1 MLPQESR
8 ALDAAL
14 RLLSYR
20 PRGEAELRRRLLRR
34 FPSEEVE
41 PVIQALKSQGHVDDV
56 AFARFWRENREQF
69 RPRSARA
76 IKSELLRLGV
86 SRDAIDEAL
95 EGLDEEENALRAG
108 RKLIS
113 SLRGADRATFDKK
126 LGPYLQ
132 RRGFGFA
139 VARQAMLQLWDELSE
154 SADGDVEGD
163 QQKEDAEDVVQET
176 LEQEEALTR
185 DDRTDADG
193 QGQGGTSDHG

>member
-1 MLPQESR
+1 MLPQKSR
-8 ALDAAL
+8 GLDAAL

-20 PRGEAELRRRLLRR
+20 PRGEVELRRRLLRR
-34 FPSEEVE
+34 FPIEEVE
-41 PVIQALKSQGHVDDV
+41 PVIQALKSRGYVDDV

-108 RKLIS
+108 RKLLP
-113 SLRGADRATFDKK
+113 SLRRADHATFEKK

-139 VARQAMLQLWDELSE
+139 VVRQAILQLWEELTE
-154 SADGDVEGD
+154 PADGEIEGD
-163 QQKEDAEDVVQET
+163 QQEEDAEDVVQET
-176 LEQEEALTR
+176 LEQEEVLTR
-185 DDRTDADG
+185 DDRADADG

>member
-8 ALDAAL
+8 GLDAAL

-20 PRGEAELRRRLLRR
+20 PRGEAELRRRHLRR
-34 FPSEEVE
+34 FPIEEVE
-41 PVIQALKSQGHVDDV
+41 PVIQALKSQGYVDDV

-108 RKLIS
+108 RKLLS
-113 SLRGADRATFDKK
+113 SLRGADHATFEKK
-126 LGPYLQ
+126 LGAYLQ

-139 VARQAMLQLWDELSE
+139 VARQAILRLWEELSE
-154 SADGDVEGD
+154 PTDGDVEGD
-163 QQKEDAEDVVQET
+163 QQKEETEDVAKEASYH
-176 LEQEEALTR
+176 EEAHWR
-185 DDRTDADG
+185 DEGADADG